1 MTSRA
6 KPLQFVG
13 DARTRLREFPGGVQD
28 DAGYALYRVQLG
40 GEPNDWKPMPTIGVG
55 VAEIRLR
62 DEAGIFRVFYVAK
75 FVEAV
80 YVLHC
85 FRKKTQKTD
94 PRDVELG
101 RRRFKQLLE
110 ERGS

>member
-1 MTSRA
+1 
-6 KPLQFVG
+6 
-13 DARTRLREFPGGVQD
+13 
-28 DAGYALYRVQLG
+28 
-40 GEPNDWKPMPTIGVG
+40 MPTIGAG

-62 DEAGIFRVFYVAK
+62 DEAGIFRVFYVVK
-75 FVEAV
+75 FVEAI
-80 YVLHC
+80 YVLQC

>member
-1 MTSRA
+1 
-6 KPLQFVG
+6 
-13 DARTRLREFPGGVQD
+13 
-28 DAGYALYRVQLG
+28 
-40 GEPNDWKPMPTIGVG
+40 MPTIGAG
-55 VAEIRLR
+55 VVEIGLR

-85 FRKKTQKTD
+85 FQKKTQKTD

-101 RRRFKQLLE
+101 RRRFEQLLE
-110 ERGS
+110 ERDS

>member
-1 MTSRA
+1 
-6 KPLQFVG
+6 
-13 DARTRLREFPGGVQD
+13 
-28 DAGYALYRVQLG
+28 
-40 GEPNDWKPMPTIGVG
+40 MPTIGVG

-85 FRKKTQKTD
+85 FQKKTQKTD

>member
-1 MTSRA
+1 
-6 KPLQFVG
+6 
-13 DARTRLREFPGGVQD
+13 
-28 DAGYALYRVQLG
+28 
-40 GEPNDWKPMPTIGVG
+40 MPTIGAG
-55 VAEIRLR
+55 VVEIRLR

-85 FRKKTQKTD
+85 FQKKTQKTD

-101 RRRFKQLLE
+101 RRRVKQLLE